1 MGEKYLIYVDIL
13 GFKKKAAEIA
23 EKTGF
28 EIARDQKILELIL
41 ICPEIRTMYC
51 DGTAGGAE
59 SLRPIYSHGGIVWN

>member
-28 EIARDQKILELIL
+28 EIAGDQKILELIL
-41 ICPEIRTMYC
+41 ICPEYEQCTMM
-51 DGTAGGAE
+51 E
-59 SLRPIYSHGGIVWN
+59 QQEVQKV